1 MKERPILFNGD
12 MVRAILDGHKTQTR
26 RVVDVSKIKPSTWKH
41 EGIETIRP
49 VAELG
54 WNHKDQWQAKTNR
67 YNVWSKGFLCPYGKV
82 GDRLWVRESGWK
94 PKEPTLRDLRDGADT
109 WPKYVYAADGVS
121 DWEKE
126 QFKDWGWRSRPSIH
140 MPRWASRITLEI
152 TSVRVERV
160 QDISETDAIAEGI
173 NPTVFDEFD
182 IAEIKFEDPE
192 CLEAKVLDILGPV
205 QIPAK
210 VNFMTLWDK
219 INGKTH
225 SWASNPFVWVLEFKR
240 IEEAK

>member
-82 GDRLWVRESGWK
+82 GDRLWVREAFCPDPPDDDSWCYY
-94 PKEPTLRDLRDGADT
+94 EYSDGAVHRYSNIPVKYQL
-109 WPKYVYAADGVS
+109 PKHVLYRATDDFNLQWHS
-121 DWEKE
+121 PI
-126 QFKDWGWRSRPSIH
+126 F

-152 TSVRVERV
+152 TGVRVERLNE
-160 QDISETDAIAEGI
+160 ISGADCSAEGI
-173 NPTVFDEFD
+173 FHDDSEWHRGCIGIDE
-182 IAEIKFEDPE
+182 EISRIRGAFR
-192 CLEAKVLDILGPV
+192 
-205 QIPAK
+205 
-210 VNFMTLWDK
+210 NLWDK

>member
-1 MKERPILFNGD
+1 MKERPIIFSGD
-12 MVRAILDGHKTQTR
+12 RVRAILEGRKTRTR
-26 RVVDVSKIKPSTWKH
+26 RVMKYQLIERDYTVNEQTAKVNVMPLPNGKVVYPGGTLAQGYPSL
-41 EGIETIRP
+41 
-49 VAELG
+49 AE
-54 WNHKDQWQAKTNR
+54 
-67 YNVWSKGFLCPYGKV
+67 YCPYGKV
-82 GDRLWVRESGWK
+82 GDQLWVRETFYDDLGTRRNEAERLSREHVYYRADGEASQQFEDWM
-94 PKEPTLRDLRDGADT
+94 DLR
-109 WPKYVYAADGVS
+109 WSSP
-121 DWEKE
+121 
-126 QFKDWGWRSRPSIH
+126 IH

-152 TSVRVERV
+152 TSVRVERL
-160 QDISETDAIAEGI
+160 QDISETGAIAEGI

-225 SWASNPFVWVLEFKR
+225 PWTSNPWVWVIEMKR
-240 IEEAK
+240 MEDK

>member
-82 GDRLWVRESGWK
+82 GDQLWVRETFYDDLGTRRNEAERLSREHVYYRADGEASQQFEDWM
-94 PKEPTLRDLRDGADT
+94 DLR
-109 WPKYVYAADGVS
+109 WSSPI
-121 DWEKE
+121 
-126 QFKDWGWRSRPSIH
+126 Q